1 MAPETIGEI
10 RRLKE
15 EGMEPKEIAKR
26 LKLGVSTVYRYL
38 ETREEGFI
46 KKLKRRLGLKG

>member
-15 EGMEPKEIAKR
+15 MGIEPKEIAKR
-26 LKLGVSTVYRYL
+26 PKLGVSTVYRYL
-38 ETREEGFI
+38 QIREEGD
-46 KKLKRRLGLKG
+46 LSRS